1 MEPVS
6 IPAPKGRASGWPWE
20 DPGFAFQPKWD
31 GVRMLAFLS
40 RGRVRLQNRRLRDR
54 TAAYPE
60 LASLPSRVQAEEAIL
75 DGEVMVLV
83 RGRPSFPAVMRR
95 EGSASGPPV
104 LRPGDHLLYAVFD
117 LLHLDGRDLGDHPWR
132 ERQEILRS
140 RLEEGGPL
148 RLTPSTADGPALWE
162 AVVQE
167 GLEGV
172 VAKRILSPY
181 VSGRSRHW
189 LKVKP
194 RRRGDFVVG
203 GFTRTPEGVGALL
216 CGLYP
221 SSLPEQGLWY
231 VGRVG
236 TGFSS
241 PLRRALAERLAGLE
255 VPHPPF
261 INPPPLRSLEVRWT
275 APLLTVTVDFA
286 EWTEGL
292 KLRAPSFT
300 GFSRAEPEECLL

>member
-6 IPAPKGRASGWPWE
+6 IPAPEDKASGWPWE

-31 GVRMLAFLS
+31 GIRMLAFLS
-40 RGRVRLQNRRLRDR
+40 RGRVRLQNRRFRDR

-60 LASLPSRVQAEEAIL
+60 LAFLPSRVQAEEAIL

-83 RGRPSFPAVMRR
+83 RDRPSFPAVMRR
-95 EGSASGPPV
+95 EGAASGPPV
-104 LRPGDHLLYAVFD
+104 LCPGEHLLYAVFD
-117 LLHLDGRDLGDHPWR
+117 LLHLDGRELENHPWR

-140 RLEEGGPL
+140 RLKEGDPVY
-148 RLTPSTADGPALWE
+148 LTPSTADGPALWE
-162 AVVQE
+162 AVIQK

-172 VAKRILSPY
+172 VAKRVSSPY
-181 VSGRSRHW
+181 VSGKSRHW

-221 SSLPEQGLWY
+221 SSSPGKNLWY

-241 PLRRALAERLAGLE
+241 ALRRALAERLAGLE

-261 INPPPLRSLEVRWT
+261 INPPRLGPLEVRWT
-275 APLLTVTVDFA
+275 APLLTVTVEFA
-286 EWTEGL
+286 EWTEEL
-292 KLRAPSFT
+292 KLRAPSFIS
-300 GFSRAEPEECLL
+300 FSRAEPEECVL